1 MVSYDH
7 RSYTFYGTITTSITI
22 HLPTHGTKDPLLIA
36 APQCCR
42 TSTLLMVAQQ
52 VADLAPD
59 KTRPI
64 PNALSRQLSS
74 NENIEKMF
82 KISYPGNFVYSF
94 SFTALFFILR
104 NFASHH

>member
-22 HLPTHGTKDPLLIA
+22 HLPTHGTTNPLLIA

-74 NENIEKMF
+74 NENIEKIF

-94 SFTALFFILR
+94 SFIALIFILQ

>member
-1 MVSYDH
+1 MVSYGH
-7 RSYTFYGTITTSITI
+7 MSYTFYGTITTSITI
-22 HLPTHGTKDPLLIA
+22 PLPTHGTTNPLLMV

-42 TSTLLMVAQQ
+42 TSTLLMVVQQ

-59 KTRPI
+59 KSRPI
-64 PNALSRQLSS
+64 LSALRRQLSS
-74 NENIEKMF
+74 NENIEKIF

-94 SFTALFFILR
+94 SFIALIFILQ